1 MVLSRNQFFLLLFI
15 LVVVPFL
22 ANKIIWLANSRQ
34 TSGRMW
40 YTGHGNLG
48 SALGIS
54 TYAVIRYRV
63 GRDSLYFNN
72 NVNLDIKPGEIV
84 PVRYKK
90 NNPSDAV
97 VDDFVSIWVETLVY
111 ALFPIL
117 ILLVLFL
124 MPERFDPIIP
134 KRSKILL
141 GKKPFIQI
149 IKCQNST
156 SNRTSRI

>member
-1 MVLSRNQFFLLLFI
+1 VILTRNQFFLLLFM

-34 TSGRMW
+34 TNGRMW

-63 GRDSLYFNN
+63 DKDSLYFNN
-72 NVNLDIKPGEIV
+72 NVNLDIRPGTIV

-90 NNPSDAV
+90 SNPSDAV

-134 KRSKILL
+134 KKSKVVL

-149 IKCQNST
+149 VH
-156 SNRTSRI
+156 

>member
-1 MVLSRNQFFLLLFI
+1 
-15 LVVVPFL
+15 
-22 ANKIIWLANSRQ
+22 
-34 TSGRMW
+34 MW

-54 TYAVIRYRV
+54 TYAVIRYKA
-63 GRDSLYFNN
+63 GSDSLYFNS
-72 NVNLDIKPGEIV
+72 NVNLDLKPGEIV
-84 PVRYKK
+84 SVLYKK

-97 VDDFVSIWVETLVY
+97 LNDFVSIWIETLVY
-111 ALFPIL
+111 ALFPVL

-134 KRSKILL
+134 KKSKVML

-149 IKCQNST
+149 L
-156 SNRTSRI
+156 R